1 MTVLLPIIKK
11 FTFHHQKEYGIIAFL
26 MIYRQSFNKITALL
40 SSVYTMLLMRY
51 FTRQA
56 LFLLEKPH

>member
-1 MTVLLPIIKK
+1 MITWLPIINK

-26 MIYRQSFNKITALL
+26 MIYRQSFNKITVLL
-40 SSVYTMLLMRY
+40 SSVYAMVLMCY

>member
-26 MIYRQSFNKITALL
+26 MIYRQSFNKIT
-40 SSVYTMLLMRY
+40 VDYHH
-51 FTRQA
+51 FTQWY
-56 LFLLEKPH
+56 